1 MCHDSEGSRTWE
13 SLLPN
18 TQMPLLILHERGIAE
33 LNGQH
38 HTSQDTQKVP
48 QSLCYFFFFVLL
60 GFE

>member
-1 MCHDSEGSRTWE
+1 MCHDSEGSRTKE

-38 HTSQDTQKVP
+38 HTSQDTQKVR
-48 QSLCYFFFFVLL
+48 
-60 GFE
+60 